1 MSSQE
6 KAAGWLNNLDRLV
19 RVRNEIATLLEA
31 IAQNLTKAES
41 QAENTS
47 GKLGLSQEI
56 ERLIQQSENL
66 RQGVFRFLVLGDMKR
81 GKSTFLNALL
91 GQNLLPSD
99 VTPCTALLT
108 VLKYG
113 TTEKVTIYYND
124 NKQPEELDFQQFKQ
138 RYTIDV
144 EEAKILE
151 GVKRLA
157 FPDIS
162 HAVVEHPLPLLAKGI
177 EFVDSPGLNDTE
189 ARNQLTLDYIY
200 NCHAILFVLSAS
212 QPCTLDERRYL
223 QNYLKDRGLTI
234 FFIVNGWDRVRDGIV
249 DPEDTEELQLAE
261 EKLRQV
267 LQANLA
273 EYCQDRGRDI
283 YQKRVFELSALN
295 ALRTRLKNSEATL
308 EGTGFVEFLAS
319 LNHFLTGERAAAE
332 REQARSIALQACN
345 RFQGAISRR
354 IPLLDETVDQLKNK
368 IDSIQSEFASLSE
381 IGNQFQQEIRT
392 VRDRNVQEISD
403 SFRTYILDL
412 ENTFEEDF
420 LSNQPDLD
428 FMQFLDKN
436 NRGMFYG
443 SFKLAFERYMNDR
456 LSAWEFIA
464 KQKIASAFSELE
476 EKAVDFRIEYE
487 QVVETMNKK
496 LLGYRFY
503 AVGHSY
509 KPEEIS
515 TWAEVVIDMFSF
527 IPDKLNRGIYSFSM
541 FWQSV
546 LSCVMVTLV
555 LNIIRVIFASLTLS
569 VLGGILVFAGAVA
582 LQAEYVRQQ
591 FISTTKKEFVKHLPQ
606 IADEQSQYICEA
618 VRKCFDTYE
627 EQVYDRVTADIN
639 SRKAELDSLLV
650 QKQFREIDIQ
660 AETKR
665 LKDLEVDILSQL
677 QQIEFLGGFL

>member
-1 MSSQE
+1 MSSLE
-6 KAAGWLNNLDRLV
+6 KVAGWSDNLDRLV
-19 RVRNEIATLLEA
+19 RVRNEIAVLLENL
-31 IAQNLTKAES
+31 AQKLTQAES
-41 QAENTS
+41 QSENTS
-47 GKLGLSQEI
+47 GKLGLSQDI

-113 TTEKVTIYYND
+113 TAEKATIYYND
-124 NKQPEELDFQQFKQ
+124 NKQPEQIDFQQFKQ
-138 RYTIDV
+138 RYTIDP

-151 GVKRLA
+151 RGKQLA

-200 NCHAILFVLSAS
+200 NCDAILFVLSAS
-212 QPCTLDERRYL
+212 QPCTLEERRYL

-234 FFIVNGWDRVRDGIV
+234 FFIVNSWDRIRDGLV
-249 DPEDTEELQLAE
+249 DPEDTEALQLAE
-261 EKLRQV
+261 EKLRQFF
-267 LQANLA
+267 QTNLS

-283 YQKRVFELSALN
+283 YQQRVFEISALN

-308 EGTGFVEFLAS
+308 EGTGFVEFLAA
-319 LNHFLTGERAAAE
+319 LNHFLTEERAAAE
-332 REQARSIALQACN
+332 REQAKAIALQACN

-354 IPLLDETVDQLKNK
+354 IPLLEETVEELKHK
-368 IDSIQSEFASLSE
+368 IDLIQSDFATLSE

-392 VRDRNVQEISD
+392 ASETTSQEISD

-412 ENTFEEDF
+412 EKTFEEDF
-420 LSNQPDLD
+420 LSTQPDLD

-436 NRGMFYG
+436 NRAMFYT
-443 SFKLAFERYMNDR
+443 SFKRAFERYMNDR

-476 EKAVDFRIEYE
+476 EKAADRRIEYE
-487 QVVETMNKK
+487 RVVEAMNKK

-509 KPEEIS
+509 KPEESS
-515 TWAEVVIDMFSF
+515 TWAEVAIDMFSS
-527 IPDKLNRGIYSFSM
+527 IPDNLNRGIHSFNM

-546 LSCVMVTLV
+546 LACVMVTLV
-555 LNIIRVIFASLTLS
+555 LNIIGVVFASLTLS
-569 VLGGILVFAGAVA
+569 VFAGILLVTGVVS

-591 FISTTKKEFVKHLPQ
+591 FISATKKEFVKYLPQ
-606 IADEQSQYICEA
+606 IAEEQSQYICTA
-618 VRKCFDTYE
+618 VRKCFETYE
-627 EQVYDRVTADIN
+627 EQVCDRVNADIN
-639 SRKAELDSLLV
+639 SRKAELDSLLA
-650 QKQFREIDIQ
+650 QKQSREIDIL

-665 LKDLEVDILSQL
+665 LKDLEADILSQL
-677 QQIEFLGGFL
+677 QQIESVGGCL